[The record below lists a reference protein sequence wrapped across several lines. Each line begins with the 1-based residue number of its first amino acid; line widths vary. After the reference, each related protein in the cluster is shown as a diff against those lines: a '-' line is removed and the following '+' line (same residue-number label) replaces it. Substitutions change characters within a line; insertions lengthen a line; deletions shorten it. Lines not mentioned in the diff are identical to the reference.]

1 MKSSFLRVAIATVRA
16 WTRIYTWRMPAA
28 LREER
33 RAEIES
39 DLWEFQE
46 DTAGAGGLR
55 PAAHVLVRLV
65 LGIPDDVCWRMEQSA
80 VAAPRVG
87 GRIALG
93 AYAVGAM
100 LFLIALW
107 AIDADA
113 ERQRSGFAFA
123 APTGGVEGDRRPLL
137 TAGIA
142 ATIGASMRPALAAES
157 AAPASAFPAFGATWI
172 NSNKSGSPLSRI
184 AFEPGGRFTATNV
197 SLGMLIRN
205 AYQLSPLQIS
215 GGAPWMESDR
225 FDVVADGKG
234 DAQPEHMRL
243 MLQSLLVERFRLR
256 VHVVT
261 SELPVY
267 ALVVASGDGRL
278 GPQLRRTRLSINCY
292 AASTPPSSE
301 VVPNSLTPC
310 GFFGPA
316 PGLANLA
323 FRGMTME
330 GVARLLEPM
339 VRRNVIDRTGL
350 AGHFDGDF
358 DFTAEAGPPSLPAG
372 TPDPLDRESLPT
384 IFTVL
389 QEQLGL
395 QLRSQLGWVG
405 VLVIDR
411 AVPPAPD
418 QGS

>member
-1 MKSSFLRVAIATVRA
+1 
-16 WTRIYTWRMPAA
+16 
-28 LREER
+28 
-33 RAEIES
+33 
-39 DLWEFQE
+39 
-46 DTAGAGGLR
+46 
-55 PAAHVLVRLV
+55 
-65 LGIPDDVCWRMEQSA
+65 
-80 VAAPRVG
+80 
-87 GRIALG
+87 
-93 AYAVGAM
+93 
-100 LFLIALW
+100 
-107 AIDADA
+107 
-113 ERQRSGFAFA
+113 
-123 APTGGVEGDRRPLL
+123 
-137 TAGIA
+137 
-142 ATIGASMRPALAAES
+142 
-157 AAPASAFPAFGATWI
+157 
-172 NSNKSGSPLSRI
+172 
-184 AFEPGGRFTATNV
+184 
-197 SLGMLIRN
+197 
-205 AYQLSPLQIS
+205 
-215 GGAPWMESDR
+215 MESDR
-225 FDVVADGKG
+225 FDVVADGKD
-234 DAQPEHMRL
+234 DARPEHMRL

-267 ALVVASGDGRL
+267 ALAVASSDGRL
-278 GPQLRRTRLSINCY
+278 GPQLRRTRLSINCH
-292 AASTPPSSE
+292 AASTPPPGE
-301 VVPNSLTPC
+301 VVPNTLTPC

-358 DFTAEAGPPSLPAG
+358 DFTAELGPPSLPAG
-372 TPDPLDRESLPT
+372 TPDPIDRESLPT

-395 QLRSQLGWVG
+395 QLQSQLGWVG